1 MRARA
6 ETRSSGLLAFTG
18 ILGSAVSVSV
28 AGALSGTSDRVF
40 LPVVL
45 VNEELLALVF
55 LALPVAAVVGVG
67 LGLDRS
73 RRALWVAGVLTALL
87 TTVLAAIVWIA
98 WVVVAC
104 GPNLE
109 RCVR

>member
-1 MRARA
+1 M
-6 ETRSSGLLAFTG
+6 SSAPIVLTA
-18 ILGSAVSVSV
+18 ILGSIASV
-28 AGALSGTSDRVF
+28 AVAWALSASSDRVF

-45 VNEELLALVF
+45 LNDEPLALVF

-67 LGLDRS
+67 VTCDHS
-73 RRALWVAGVLTALL
+73 RRALWIAGVLTALL
-87 TTVLAAIVWIA
+87 TTVLAAVVWIA